1 MTLPSLFC
9 ICGSLILSIHVFDA
23 ILPPPG
29 QWARLHQELQQR
41 FLRELLLINKPEF
54 RLVLLVLWNHWACAA
69 QLVTS
74 NVEIARLTD

>member
-1 MTLPSLFC
+1 MGKTASGAP
-9 ICGSLILSIHVFDA
+9 A
-23 ILPPPG
+23 
-29 QWARLHQELQQR
+29 A

-54 RLVLLVLWNHWACAA
+54 SLVLLVLWNHWACAA